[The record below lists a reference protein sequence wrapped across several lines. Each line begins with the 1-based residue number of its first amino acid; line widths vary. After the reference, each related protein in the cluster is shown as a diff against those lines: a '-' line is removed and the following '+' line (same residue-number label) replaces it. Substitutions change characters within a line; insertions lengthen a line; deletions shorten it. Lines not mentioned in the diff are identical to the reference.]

1 MQRLGLGLAA
11 LGRPGYI
18 NLGHGHDLP
27 EDKSPKAMQAHA
39 FTVLDQAWSL
49 GVRYF
54 DMARSYGQAEAF
66 FGQWLAQRGLA
77 RDALLIASKWGY
89 RYTANW
95 QVDAEVHEVKSHQ
108 VDVLTQQ
115 WQQSQQ
121 ALGWRPDLY
130 QIHSATLTS
139 GAFQTGVLDRL
150 ARIRDQGVA
159 IVLTTSGPQQ
169 AETLAKA
176 LTLKRGET
184 PVFSAVQATYN
195 LLEPSVAEA
204 LQQAHQ
210 QGWRVVVKESL
221 ANGRLT
227 DRNLALAQNN
237 PLQEIAEHK
246 GCSMACLAM
255 AAVLQQPWVSH
266 VLSGATTIDQ
276 LKDNVQ
282 AVNVALTPQ
291 DLDRLAQLQQS
302 PELYWKQ
309 RGALAWN

>member
-27 EDKSPKAMQAHA
+27 DDKSPQAMQAHA
-39 FTVLDQAWSL
+39 FAVLDQAWSL

-66 FGQWLAQRGLA
+66 FGQWLAERTID
-77 RDALLIASKWGY
+77 RNDLLIASKWGY

-108 VDVLTQQ
+108 VDVLAQQ

-121 ALGWRPDLY
+121 ALGRRPDLY

-139 GAFQTGVLDRL
+139 GAFQMGVLDHL

-159 IVLTTSGPQQ
+159 IGLTTSGPQQ
-169 AETLAKA
+169 ANTLAKA
-176 LTLKRGET
+176 LTLTRGET

-195 LLEPSVAEA
+195 LLEPSVGEA

-210 QGWRVVVKESL
+210 LGWRVIVKEAL

-227 DRNLALAQNN
+227 DRQPEWAQNSH
-237 PLQEIAEHK
+237 LQSMAHEK
-246 GCSMACLAM
+246 NCSMAALAM
-255 AAVLQQPWVSH
+255 AAVLQQPWVSQ
-266 VLSGATTIDQ
+266 VLSGATTVDQ
-276 LKDNVQ
+276 LKDNAQ
-282 AVNVALTPQ
+282 AVDLALSQ
-291 DLDRLAQLQQS
+291 SELDQLTQLQQP

-309 RGALAWN
+309 RSALAWN